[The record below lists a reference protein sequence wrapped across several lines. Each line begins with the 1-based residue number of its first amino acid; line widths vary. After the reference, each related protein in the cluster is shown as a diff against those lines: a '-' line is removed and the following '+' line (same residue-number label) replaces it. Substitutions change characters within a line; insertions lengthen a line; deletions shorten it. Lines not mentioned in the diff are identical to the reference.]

1 MFHNCTIIKCHANV
15 LILKLYNFNIA
26 KSGRKTVVSKYIRD
40 IIIDTHNKGYSVRD
54 IVKYIKKEKDVNI
67 SKTTVQR
74 IISDYKIRNREIDKN
89 KSEEVNPISVQ
100 KPNPVN
106 NIFIG
111 DKMDDDYQK
120 EVVKKVK
127 PPMTDRIYQDYMETL
142 EETDIIKELKV
153 RYLAVARK
161 NSMSFY
167 QFLRNACEL
176 ENQYLEKEIMIVS
189 NKFLTDDDVNQVL
202 KMIII
207 AKALNRL

>member
-1 MFHNCTIIKCHANV
+1 M
-15 LILKLYNFNIA
+15 A

-74 IISDYKIRNREIDKN
+74 IISDYKIRNREIYKS

-111 DKMDDDYQK
+111 DKMNEDYQK

-127 PPMTDRIYQDYMETL
+127 SPMTDRIYQVYMETL

-176 ENQYLEKEIMIVS
+176 ESQYLEKEIMIVS
-189 NKFLTDDDVNQVL
+189 NKFLTDHDVDQIL
-202 KMIII
+202 KLIII